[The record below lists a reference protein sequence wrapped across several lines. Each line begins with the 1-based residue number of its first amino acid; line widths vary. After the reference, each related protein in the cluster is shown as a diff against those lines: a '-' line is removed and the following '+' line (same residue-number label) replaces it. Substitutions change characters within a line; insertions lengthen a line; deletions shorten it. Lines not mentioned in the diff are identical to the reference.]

1 MKYISVKWNRSKQEF
16 PESPILQYSELDDA
30 RREQRKVCV
39 FREGPPGYASKTKAM
54 RGVML
59 GFEPVPSLLELEK
72 RTEYPPPEITPEEFE
87 RLWKYAISNP
97 VDSHALWDSFL
108 AVLANL

>member
-1 MKYISVKWNRSKQEF
+1 MKYISVKWNRSKQDSLD
-16 PESPILQYSELDDA
+16 SPILQYSELDDA

-39 FREGPPGYASKTKAM
+39 FRDGPPGYASKTKAI

-59 GFEPVPSLLELEK
+59 AFEPVPSLLELAK
-72 RTEYPPPEITPEEFE
+72 QAEYPPTEITPGEFE
-87 RLWKYAISNP
+87 RLWQYAISNP
-97 VDSHALWDSFL
+97 LDSRALWDSVL